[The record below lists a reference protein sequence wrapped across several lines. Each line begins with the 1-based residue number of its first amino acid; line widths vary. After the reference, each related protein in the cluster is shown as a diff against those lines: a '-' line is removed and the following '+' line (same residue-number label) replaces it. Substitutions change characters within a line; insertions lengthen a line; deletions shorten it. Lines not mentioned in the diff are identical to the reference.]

1 MSVDIKS
8 TTTSDVTSVCLSED
22 SHPSFIEGY
31 MLSDTSVCDGLIQF
45 VDSPQ
50 AIITGETF
58 KGGVVGADGKRL
70 VDSSIK
76 DCTQRVI
83 TGDDP
88 TNIAYGNELQKCLLA
103 YIKKFKYA
111 GMVARFNAST
121 CEAQHRPLVQKY
133 QKGGAYH
140 AWHTERTNKVTSHR
154 HLVFMTYLNDVTD
167 AGETEFLY
175 QKLKVKPRKGL
186 TLIWPTD
193 WTHTHRGLP
202 SPTQEKYIVT
212 GWYSF
217 TGE

>member
-8 TTTSDVTSVCLSED
+8 TTASDITPVCLSED

-31 MLSDTSVCDGLIQF
+31 MLSDPSVCDGLIQF
-45 VDSPQ
+45 VDSPR
-50 AIITGETF
+50 AIITGETG
-58 KGGVVGADGKRL
+58 KGGVVGGDGKYF
-70 VDSSIK
+70 VDNKTK
-76 DCTQRVI
+76 DCTQRVM
-83 TGDDP
+83 TWSDP
-88 TNIAYGNELQKCLLA
+88 RNIAYGNELQRCLLA
-103 YIKKFKYA
+103 YIEKFKYA
-111 GMVARFNAST
+111 GMVARFDASVD
-121 CEAQHRPLVQKY
+121 RPSVQKY

-140 AWHTERTNKVTSHR
+140 AWHTERANKETSQR

-202 SPTQEKYIVT
+202 SPTQEKYIAT